1 MNPDYLLNLPLA
13 RRLYHQCAAGLP
25 IIDYHN
31 HLSPAQLRDNLPFA
45 DITQLW
51 IASDPY
57 KHRALR
63 ILGVE
68 ERYITGDAS
77 HREKFRVWYE
87 NLPRLI
93 GNPLF
98 DWSRMELSAVFG
110 MELLPFRP
118 WEQMW
123 DRLNEAVKTLTPR
136 DILEKFRVLY
146 SAPCTALTDDL
157 SVFGGSLAP
166 SLRGDDLLLPS
177 PDLIKTL
184 EARTGIPVATLAD
197 YLRAVEKRLE
207 DFRAAGCRFADH
219 ALDSGFRYAPREGET
234 GPLFEGLL
242 AGAVLTPED
251 RSALRSAILRELL
264 ARYAAADFTV
274 QLHIGA
280 QRSTST
286 RLKNLAGPTGGF
298 AAMGSCADVESLTR
312 LLDAVERTPRGL
324 PRILLFPL
332 NPADNAAMATLSGSY
347 SRDGQEAL
355 ISQGPAWW
363 WCDHYRGIFDMLDHF
378 CCHSVLST
386 FVGMTTD
393 SRSLLSFVRHD
404 YFRRCLCQWLAEMV
418 EAQRLPEDFE
428 LLADTVKR
436 ICFENAKARIGGFS
450 YGTLQ

>member
-1 MNPDYLLNLPLA
+1 MNPDYLLTLPLA
-13 RRLYHQCAAGLP
+13 QQLYHQCAAQLP

-31 HLSPAQLRDNLPFA
+31 HLSPAQLRENRPFEN
-45 DITQLW
+45 ITRLW

-77 HREKFRVWYE
+77 DKEKFRVWYE

-110 MELLPFRP
+110 LEMLPLEP

-123 DRLNEAVKTLTPR
+123 ERLNAALESLTPQ
-136 DILEKFRVLY
+136 DILAKFPVAY

-166 SLRGDDLLLPS
+166 SLRGDDLLLPTPALLS
-177 PDLIKTL
+177 ALARLTGKATDSLAGYL
-184 EARTGIPVATLAD
+184 EAVA
-197 YLRAVEKRLE
+197 VRLE
-207 DFRAAGCRFADH
+207 DFRKAGCRFTDH
-219 ALDSGFRYAPREGET
+219 ALDNGFRYLPDDGENSRRFSALAA
-234 GPLFEGLL
+234 GDPLSGGDAL
-242 AGAVLTPED
+242 
-251 RSALRSAILRELL
+251 ALRSEILKQLL
-264 ARYAAADFTV
+264 ARYAAMDFTV

-286 RLKNLAGPTGGF
+286 RLKTLAGPTGGF
-298 AAMGSCADVESLTR
+298 AAMGSCADVDSMTR
-312 LLDAVERTPRGL
+312 LLDAVEQTPQGL
-324 PRILLFPL
+324 PRIMLFTL

-347 SRDGQEAL
+347 SKDGQEAL

-363 WCDHYRGIFDMLDHF
+363 WCDHYQGIFDMLDNF

-404 YFRRCLCQWLAEMV
+404 YFRRCLCQWMAQMV

-428 LLADTVKR
+428 LLADTVRR
-436 ICFENAKARIGGFS
+436 ICFENANKRIGG
-450 YGTLQ
+450 

>member
-1 MNPDYLLNLPLA
+1 MNPDYLLKLPLA
-13 RRLYHQCAAGLP
+13 RRLYHECAAELP

-31 HLSPAQLRDNLPFA
+31 HLSPAQLRENLPFA
-45 DITQLW
+45 NITRLW

-68 ERYITGDAS
+68 ERYITGDAPDA
-77 HREKFRVWYE
+77 EKFRIWYE
-87 NLPRLI
+87 HLPRLI

-98 DWSRMELSAVFG
+98 DWAQMELSTVFG

-118 WEQMW
+118 WEQAW
-123 DRLNEAVKTLTPR
+123 KELNEALKTLTPR
-136 DILEKFRVLY
+136 DILGKFRILY

-157 SVFGGSLAP
+157 SVFGEEESLAP

-177 PDLIKTL
+177 AELVTALGQQTGISVRTL
-184 EARTGIPVATLAD
+184 ED
-197 YLRAVEKRLE
+197 YLLAVENRLG

-219 ALDSGFRYAPREGET
+219 ALDNGFRYAADDGEN
-234 GPLFEGLL
+234 GSRFEALL
-242 AGAVLTPED
+242 AGAVLTPEEQL
-251 RSALRSAILRELL
+251 ALRSAILRELL

-286 RLKNLAGPTGGF
+286 RLKKLAGPAGGF
-298 AAMGSCADVESLTR
+298 AAMGSCADVGSLTR
-312 LLDAVERTPRGL
+312 LLDAVEQTPSGL
-324 PRILLFPL
+324 PRIMLFTL

-347 SRDGQEAL
+347 SKDGQEAL
-355 ISQGPAWW
+355 ITQGPAWW
-363 WCDHYRGIFDMLDHF
+363 WCDHYQGIFDMLDDF

-404 YFRRCLCQWLAEMV
+404 YFRRCLCQWLAQMV

-436 ICFENAKARIGGFS
+436 ICFENAYKRIGG
-450 YGTLQ
+450 

>member
-1 MNPDYLLNLPLA
+1 MNPDYLLKLPLA
-13 RRLYHQCAAGLP
+13 RRLYHECAANLP

-31 HLSPAQLRDNLPFA
+31 HLSPGQLRENRPFA
-45 DITQLW
+45 NITQLW
-51 IASDPY
+51 IAADPY

-77 HREKFRVWYE
+77 DREKFRTWYE
-87 NLPRLI
+87 HLPRLI

-98 DWSRMELSAVFG
+98 DWSQMELSTVFG

-118 WEQMW
+118 WEQVW
-123 DRLNEAVKTLTPR
+123 DELNDALKTLKPQ
-136 DILEKFRVLY
+136 DILNKFNILC

-157 SVFGGSLAP
+157 SVFGEGLVP
-166 SLRGDDLLLPS
+166 SLRGDDLLLPTPQLLKELS
-177 PDLIKTL
+177 RLTEYHIETLGDYL
-184 EARTGIPVATLAD
+184 EAVA
-197 YLRAVEKRLE
+197 LRLT
-207 DFRAAGCRFADH
+207 DFRDAACSFADH
-219 ALDSGFRYAPREGET
+219 ALDNGFRYLPDDGKNGQRFAA
-234 GPLFEGLL
+234 LQ
-242 AGAVLTPED
+242 AGKTLSADDAL
-251 RSALRSAILRELL
+251 ALRSEILKNLL
-264 ARYAAADFTV
+264 ALYARVDFTV

-280 QRSTST
+280 QRSTSS
-286 RLKNLAGPTGGF
+286 RLKTLAGPTGGF

-312 LLDAVERTPRGL
+312 LLDAVEKTPHGL
-324 PRILLFPL
+324 PRIMLFTL

-347 SRDGQEAL
+347 SKDGQEAL

-363 WCDHYRGIFDMLDHF
+363 WCDHYQGIFDMLDNF

-404 YFRRCLCQWLAEMV
+404 YFRRCLCQWMAQMV

-436 ICFENAKARIGGFS
+436 ICYENAYKRIGG
-450 YGTLQ
+450 